1 MKYLLRTA
9 LACSAF
15 IPLCLMADT
24 PKGMM
29 LYLSNSA
36 VVNGKEVTTSSA
48 AVFPNDTV
56 QTAKN
61 HARVAYLGADVAVD
75 EDTLI
80 KVGADF
86 VELNQ
91 GSLMVMDNNAQIEIH
106 AGDVLI
112 MPADVSPTQFQIR
125 DVNHRLEVIA
135 QKGDLI
141 IKDCRGHRS
150 LAEGKEGKR
159 DDRTKCGAA
168 PPDAKGPL
176 LDTTEA
182 KVAGGVV
189 GAGLLIWLLQGGPSN
204 PTPASPVQP

>member
-1 MKYLLRTA
+1 MKYLLRA
-9 LACSAF
+9 AVAWSVI

-29 LYLSNSA
+29 LYLSDSA
-36 VVNGKEVTTSSA
+36 VVNGKQITTSSA

-56 QTAKN
+56 QTVKN

-86 VELNQ
+86 VQLNE
-91 GSLMVMDNNAQIEIH
+91 GSLLVMDNNAQIEIH
-106 AGDVLI
+106 ANDVII

-125 DVNHRLEVIA
+125 DINHHLEVIA
-135 QKGDLI
+135 QKGNLI

-150 LAEGKEGKR
+150 LEEGKEGKR
-159 DDRTKCGAA
+159 DDRAKCGAA

-182 KVAGGVV
+182 KVAGGVI
-189 GAGLLIWLLQGGPSN
+189 GAGLLIWLLQGGPAN